1 MEQIKQQPKQQ
12 PKQKPNNKES
22 NSFSGKVE
30 KGDNKTEDLT
40 RWGDLQKKW
49 GYMTIRRG
57 RPAEK
62 KPNILSLETT
72 R

>member
-1 MEQIKQQPKQQ
+1 MHLPKQQPKQP

-22 NSFSGKVE
+22 NSFSAKVE

-57 RPAEK
+57 DLLKESQ
-62 KPNILSLETT
+62 IYYL
-72 R
+72 